1 MNFLVNLFVK
11 ALPTLLNWAWGKLS
25 PLFRLMQANKELL
38 SRQEGRMTQAELCEF
53 LRHELL
59 MKMSNPLTP
68 PEEIAALKEQLRV
81 ESRKLINM

>member
-1 MNFLVNLFVK
+1 
-11 ALPTLLNWAWGKLS
+11 
-25 PLFRLMQANKELL
+25 
-38 SRQEGRMTQAELCEF
+38 MTQAELCEF